1 MTTVWGIKNIKEIGI
16 ASYNDKYW
24 LINPDIFNDIVAN
37 KKVND
42 DLEYDEFAELF
53 KLPPLEQ
60 IDTNK
65 LTDNIL
71 QTNHSD
77 QDLQKRLRSIELVFF
92 METTYFPP
100 LSL

>member
-42 DLEYDEFAELF
+42 ADKDNGIAPQKDQWYHDPVAGYEITQTDLNELSKGIL
-53 KLPPLEQ
+53 KLDGPG
-60 IDTNK
+60 K
-65 LTDNIL
+65 
-71 QTNHSD
+71 
-77 QDLQKRLRSIELVFF
+77 
-92 METTYFPP
+92 
-100 LSL
+100 